1 MSQIEWLAGQ
11 AGDFS
16 ENVVLVNISVDLPYA
31 LKRYME
37 EKGIENAIFLSDHR
51 DVSFGNNWGVLLE
64 EIRLLARG
72 LFIVDEEGII
82 RYVQVSHDDLFSKS
96 LDYDDISMSLDE
108 LGLFK

>member
-1 MSQIEWLAGQ
+1 MSQIQWLAGQ
-11 AGDFS
+11 AGDLKDDV
-16 ENVVLVNISVDLPYA
+16 ELINVSVDLPYA

-37 EKGIENAIFLSDHR
+37 EKGIENAVFLSDHR

-72 LFIVDEEGII
+72 LVIVDEEGII
-82 RYVQVSHDDLFSKS
+82 RYVQISHDDLFSKS

-108 LGLFK
+108 LGLF

>member
-1 MSQIEWLAGQ
+1 MSQIQWLAGQ

-16 ENVVLVNISVDLPYA
+16 ENVVLVNVSVDLPYA
-31 LKRYME
+31 LKRYSE
-37 EKGIENAIFLSDHR
+37 EEEIENVVFLSDHL
-51 DVSFGNNWGVLLE
+51 DGSFGEDWGVFLE

-96 LDYDDISMSLDE
+96 LVYDDISMSLDE